1 MTTLGRS
8 AGQGGTDESPRLRSD
23 LLSGQYAQSVRIVCL
38 NTADDGLRDDSWTPT
53 GRDALTEN
61 LSDDSRH
68 TGVTRSISSSP
79 FLLIRNS
86 GLHRLGSGRGRL
98 NGRLRLGGRNSR
110 SGDLRGRDGVP
121 LAYNLRVLDLRLA
134 PRAVIDEQH
143 RDQAR
148 GRNRGCD
155 QRRAKSRFRVL
166 GHSRK
171 GTTAQRTMF
180 QGDRGAVE
188 SRCGGQVH
196 RPSARQ
202 LDENQT
208 PSKDRGNKAGAFTR
222 RKGGRG
228 HAQDTS

>member
-1 MTTLGRS
+1 MTINRAGRRRPGRLSGDDDFGPIGRS
-8 AGQGGTDESPRLRSD
+8 RRDRRVATITKRP
-23 LLSGQYAQSVRIVCL
+23 SVRPICPICQEVCL

-155 QRRAKSRFRVL
+155 QRRAK
-166 GHSRK
+166 
-171 GTTAQRTMF
+171 
-180 QGDRGAVE
+180 
-188 SRCGGQVH
+188 
-196 RPSARQ
+196 
-202 LDENQT
+202 
-208 PSKDRGNKAGAFTR
+208 
-222 RKGGRG
+222 
-228 HAQDTS
+228 